1 MLSMAIPRLEPDGT
15 ALLVVD
21 VQERLLP
28 AMHNSA
34 DVERQVGRMIDGAN
48 VLGLPILVTEQYR
61 KGLGLTVPSLADRLK
76 SAVCVEEKLKFSA
89 CVEPVIAALEQRSI
103 RSVVVV
109 GIEAHV
115 CVMQSCL
122 DLAELGYVVAA
133 AVDAIGSRRLAD
145 QSAAVDRLVQAG
157 VIPTTVESAL
167 LEMTHEAGTDRFKA
181 ILPVIK

>member
-1 MLSMAIPRLEPDGT
+1 MAIPRLELDDT

-28 AMHNSA
+28 AMHNAA
-34 DVERQVGRMIDGAN
+34 DVERQVARMIDGAN
-48 VLGLPILVTEQYR
+48 VLEVPILVTEQYR
-61 KGLGLTVPSLADRLK
+61 KGLGLTVPALADRLA

-89 CVEPVIAALEQRSI
+89 CVEPVLATLKRRAI

-115 CVMQSCL
+115 CVMQTCL
-122 DLAELGYVVAA
+122 DLMESGYVVAV
-133 AVDAIGSRRLAD
+133 AVDAIGSRRALD
-145 QSAAVDRLVQAG
+145 QRTAVERLIRSG
-157 VIPTTVESAL
+157 ILPTTVESVL
-167 LEMTHEAGTDRFKA
+167 LELVREAGTARFKA